1 MAEPKKAP
9 KKAARPGHAGLT
21 KEQRRKIEAMGRGAL
36 EGAVGQGR
44 SALKGIKSLATSTA
58 GLIPAVGAGAMVEG
72 GAKALAKKQAKKK
85 ANKAWK
91 AGTVDLKGGGKVHRA
106 GLARRRRS

>member
-36 EGAVGQGR
+36 EGVAEVAQ
-44 SALKGIKSLATSTA
+44 SALSG
-58 GLIPAVGAGAMVEG
+58 PAAIVGG
-72 GAKALAKKQAKKK
+72 GAKALAEKSAKRKIPGKKGGGKVR
-85 ANKAWK
+85 
-91 AGTVDLKGGGKVHRA
+91 GYSSGGKVHRA

>member
-1 MAEPKKAP
+1 MGQ
-9 KKAARPGHAGLT
+9 AAAGF
-21 KEQRRKIEAMGRGAL
+21 G
-36 EGAVGQGR
+36 
-44 SALKGIKSLATSTA
+44 KSL
-58 GLIPAVGAGAMVEG
+58 IPGVGAGAMVEG
-72 GAKALAKKQAKKK
+72 GAKVLAEKQAKKK